1 MNTTLTTVLYTS
13 KTLSDGT
20 HPLMLRLTKNRR
32 IKYISLHLSLD
43 AKFWDFDKGRPK
55 RNCPDKER
63 INALIE
69 TKTKELQEQILDFKT
84 NDKEYTLNTLVEKAS
99 CKVVRKTVGDY
110 LNDYIT
116 RLLAE
121 KRVGNAKTFQE
132 LRTSLTK
139 FCCSLDFYFID
150 IDTEWLKHY
159 EQWLRVEKH
168 YSDNSIGIR
177 FRSLRVLYNSA
188 ITDGL
193 IRKTDYPFDTF
204 KVSRFK
210 EATAKRSLTKED
222 IRRIMDCERK
232 DPNKRIAFTNDEKR
246 IKCYTEICGFPYER
260 AVSYTTV
267 GCNEPA
273 FLGAISGSNSKGNV
287 LRCVETLFHKKS
299 DAIVN
304 IKSFDEFYKVFE
316 RELYSDLD
324 IVYDYDNKYN
334 LCRSRDVNYISS
346 LFFNDCI
353 ENAKSLTQGGGDVV
367 IASPMLL
374 GIVNVIDSL
383 AVVKQFVFD
392 EEKITMT
399 ELVNAVKSNWIGY
412 EELKNTIS
420 KTAKFFGNDDET
432 SNSVAQRFYN
442 SLYEYLKDKKNLFG
456 YQWLVGDLVG
466 YNEHHKW
473 FGNKTKATPD
483 GRYDGDNLKFGL
495 EQGEGRDRE
504 GLTALLNSIAAV
516 DEHAIACGS
525 TVTNI
530 SLDEQLIKNDDNFE
544 KTVNMFETYFKNGG
558 VHFQLTYVSKEDL
571 LAAKANPKNHQNL
584 RVRVT
589 GFSE

>member
-222 IRRIMDCERK
+222 IRRIMDCEVRTLTKYPKPFLQLAK
-232 DPNKRIAFTNDEKR
+232 DLFLFSYLSCGINLTDILHIRHADIVDGRLVINRQKTGKLLSFQLQAAALGIIDKYSQTNHTQQDYVFPVLKRSVHVTAQQQYGRVQRTNKRINRYLKLIGEHLHLPITLTTYVARHSFATVLKR
-246 IKCYTEICGFPYER
+246 SG
-260 AVSYTTV
+260 VSTSIIS
-267 GCNEPA
+267 ES
-273 FLGAISGSNSKGNV
+273 LG
-287 LRCVETLFHKKS
+287 H
-299 DAIVN
+299 
-304 IKSFDEFYKVFE
+304 
-316 RELYSDLD
+316 
-324 IVYDYDNKYN
+324 
-334 LCRSRDVNYISS
+334 SS
-346 LFFNDCI
+346 
-353 ENAKSLTQGGGDVV
+353 
-367 IASPMLL
+367 
-374 GIVNVIDSL
+374 
-383 AVVKQFVFD
+383 
-392 EEKITMT
+392 EKITQIYLDSF
-399 ELVNAVKSNWIGY
+399 E
-412 EELKNTIS
+412 
-420 KTAKFFGNDDET
+420 
-432 SNSVAQRFYN
+432 NSQI
-442 SLYEYLKDKKNLFG
+442 D
-456 YQWLVGDLVG
+456 
-466 YNEHHKW
+466 
-473 FGNKTKATPD
+473 
-483 GRYDGDNLKFGL
+483 
-495 EQGEGRDRE
+495 
-504 GLTALLNSIAAV
+504 AA
-516 DEHAIACGS
+516 
-525 TVTNI
+525 
-530 SLDEQLIKNDDNFE
+530 
-544 KTVNMFETYFKNGG
+544 M
-558 VHFQLTYVSKEDL
+558 
-571 LAAKANPKNHQNL
+571 QNL
-584 RVRVT
+584 L
-589 GFSE
+589 